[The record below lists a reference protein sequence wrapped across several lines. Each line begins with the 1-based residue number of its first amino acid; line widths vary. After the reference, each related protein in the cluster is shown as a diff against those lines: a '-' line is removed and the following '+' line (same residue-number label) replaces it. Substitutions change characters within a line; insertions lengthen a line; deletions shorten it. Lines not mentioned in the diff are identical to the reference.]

1 MTPGGVVAQ
10 RASESVV
17 VDATRDAVFAAIT
30 DFDGYARWVRDVK
43 SVEVLERDTDGR
55 GLEVDF
61 RAAAFGRSARYT
73 LRYDYARAPGELSWY
88 QVEGDVT
95 ASMTGRYRLEPAPSG
110 TRVTYDLEVELA
122 VPIPAFV
129 KARAAQRI
137 MTEAL
142 GDLKAWVE
150 GRERP

>member
-1 MTPGGVVAQ
+1 MAQ
-10 RASESVV
+10 RASETVV
-17 VDATRDAVFAAIT
+17 VDAPRDVVFATIT
-30 DFDGYARWVRDVK
+30 DFDGYARWVRDLK
-43 SVEVLERDTDGR
+43 SVGVLERDAGGR
-55 GLEVDF
+55 GLEVEF
-61 RAAAFGRSARYT
+61 RAAAFGRSAHYT
-73 LRYDYARAPGELSWY
+73 LRYDYARAPEELSWY

-95 ASMTGRYRLEPAPSG
+95 ASMTGRYRLEPAEGG

-129 KARAAQRI
+129 KSRAAQRI

-150 GRERP
+150 GRDRP